1 MVICPANHHHN
12 DDHSV
17 IVDAVINHMT
27 GHGAS
32 GTGTGGSGFDG
43 GSERWVDI
51 IGDHCVLSVMVII
64 IGDHW

>member
-51 IGDHCVLSVMVII
+51 IGDHCK
-64 IGDHW
+64 